1 MFQESP
7 SSDPNSKEM
16 IEQRLHD
23 AASGLRPHPLSE
35 NFAANAALLARLSS
49 LPVSRPPFPFPP
61 GSLPPGIFSGAKMS
75 PLMSPPHPMLASLP
89 QLPEIRARL
98 LGLQFPPRQE
108 SQSPQFSP
116 PGFLG
121 NFNFNRDGSDS
132 PVDGKRDIL
141 FIFYSNVFF
150 IQFSIC
156 NTFCYITAEHSF
168 SLLFNIARSHDN
180 FGTWH

>member
-1 MFQESP
+1 
-7 SSDPNSKEM
+7 M
-16 IEQRLHD
+16 IEQRLD
-23 AASGLRPHPLSE
+23 AAGLLPRPLPLSE

-49 LPVSRPPFPFPP
+49 LPGSRPPFPFAP
-61 GSLPPGIFSGAKMS
+61 GSLPPGFLSAS
-75 PLMSPPHPMLASLP
+75 PLTKHPMPPMLASLP

-132 PVDGKRDIL
+132 PVDGEIVL
-141 FIFYSNVFF
+141 CFYFHSNVFSGLF
-150 IQFSIC
+150 FHIIQFPIC
-156 NTFCYITAEHSF
+156 SYITGAF
-168 SLLFNIARSHDN
+168 FFTFI
-180 FGTWH
+180 

>member
-1 MFQESP
+1 
-7 SSDPNSKEM
+7 M
-16 IEQRLHD
+16 IEQRLD
-23 AASGLRPHPLSE
+23 AAGLLPRPLPLSE

-49 LPVSRPPFPFPP
+49 LPVSRPPFPFAP
-61 GSLPPGIFSGAKMS
+61 GSLPPGFLSASGAKMS

-98 LGLQFPPRQE
+98 LGLQFPPRQQD

-132 PVDGKRDIL
+132 PVDGKRCIL
-141 FIFYSNVFF
+141 LLNSKIYLVMCFF
-150 IQFSIC
+150 NIYFSI
-156 NTFCYITAEHSF
+156 NNIFCYITAEHSF
-168 SLLFNIARSHDN
+168 SLSFNIARSHDN